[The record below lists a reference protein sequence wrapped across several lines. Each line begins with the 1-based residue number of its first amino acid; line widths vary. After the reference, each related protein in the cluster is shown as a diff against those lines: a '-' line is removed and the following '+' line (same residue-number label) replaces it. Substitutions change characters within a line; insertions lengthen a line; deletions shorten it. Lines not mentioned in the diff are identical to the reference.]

1 MKNSFL
7 LYYEYREILED
18 LSNEE
23 VGILF
28 RAILDYEIDSIE
40 PNFTGLLKMAFKV
53 IKGNL
58 DRDRE
63 KYDKRCET
71 SAQNGRLG
79 GRPRKLGEKPNSKPN
94 SKPKKPKKADNDNET
109 DADDE
114 ADNDDEIDADDE
126 FRESADLSDSE
137 ESETNADLFTF
148 IQKAFGR
155 TLNDIEYEI
164 INSWEDNEL
173 TRYAVKE
180 SILNGARGIRY
191 VQTVLESWHAK
202 GFKTIQDVKNY
213 QEKYKRSQKK
223 CHQTESKL
231 PDWFNKDLKNEEM
244 SKEDVNE
251 LDKIL
256 SDITESIKNINDN

>member
-23 VGILF
+23 VGKLL
-28 RAILDYEIDSIE
+28 RAVLDYEIEGIE
-40 PNFTGLLKMAFKV
+40 PNFSGLLKMAFKV

-79 GRPRKLGEKPNSKPN
+79 GRPKKIGEKPNSKPN
-94 SKPKKPKKADNDNET
+94 LKPKKPKKADNDTDNDTDNDDET
-109 DADDE
+109 DAD
-114 ADNDDEIDADDE
+114 NE
-126 FRESADLSDSE
+126 FRASVDLSDAE
-137 ESETNADLFTF
+137 ESETNDDLFTF

-155 TLNDIEYEI
+155 TLNNIEYEL

-173 TRYAVKE
+173 TRYAIKE
-180 SILNGARGIRY
+180 SILNGARGIKY
-191 VQTVLESWHAK
+191 IQTVLSAWQAK

-213 QEKYKRSQKK
+213 QEKYKKSKK
-223 CHQTESKL
+223 THHQTETES
-231 PDWFNKDLKNEEM
+231 PDWFNKELKNEPMTNEDI
-244 SKEDVNE
+244 KEFDDILNSINE
-251 LDKIL
+251 SL
-256 SDITESIKNINDN
+256 KNE

>member
-1 MKNSFL
+1 MMKNSFL
-7 LYYEYREILED
+7 IYYEYREILED

-23 VGILF
+23 IGILL
-28 RAILDYEIDSIE
+28 RAILDYEINSIE

-79 GRPRKLGEKPNSKPN
+79 GRPRKLEKPNSKPN

-114 ADNDDEIDADDE
+114 TDNDDETDADDE
-126 FRESADLSDSE
+126 FRKSADLSDSE
-137 ESETNADLFTF
+137 ESEINADLFTF

-155 TLNDIEYEI
+155 TLNDIEYEL

-173 TRYAVKE
+173 TRYAIKE

-213 QEKYKRSQKK
+213 QEKYKRSKK
-223 CHQTESKL
+223 NYHQTESEL
-231 PDWFNKDLKNEEM
+231 PDWFDKDLKNEEM
-244 SKEDVNE
+244 SKEDADE
-251 LDKIL
+251 FDKL
-256 SDITESIKNINDN
+256 VFDITESVKNINDN

>member
-1 MKNSFL
+1 MMKNSFL
-7 LYYEYREILED
+7 FYYEYREILED

-23 VGILF
+23 IGILL

-79 GRPRKLGEKPNSKPN
+79 GRPRKLEKPNSKPN
-94 SKPKKPKKADNDNET
+94 SKPKKPKKADNETDNDDET

-114 ADNDDEIDADDE
+114 
-126 FRESADLSDSE
+126 FRKSADLSDSE
-137 ESETNADLFTF
+137 ESEINADLFTF

-155 TLNDIEYEI
+155 TLNDIEYEL

-173 TRYAVKE
+173 TRYAIKE

-213 QEKYKRSQKK
+213 QEKYKRSKK
-223 CHQTESKL
+223 NYHQTESEL
-231 PDWFNKDLKNEEM
+231 PDWFDKDLKNEEM
-244 SKEDVNE
+244 SKEDADE
-251 LDKIL
+251 FDKL
-256 SDITESIKNINDN
+256 VFDITESVKNINDN